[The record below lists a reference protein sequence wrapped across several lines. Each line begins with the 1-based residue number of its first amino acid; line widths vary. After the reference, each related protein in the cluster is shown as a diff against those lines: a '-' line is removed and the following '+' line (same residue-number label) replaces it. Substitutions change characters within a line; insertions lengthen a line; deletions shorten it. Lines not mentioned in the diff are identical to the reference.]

1 MVKYSLRC
9 GRGIQLASSH
19 RDVCVMCRDV
29 KLETERSSERLHI
42 LTLFRYEGMGGGFTL
57 TVMELL
63 DPQDG
68 WVLLWG
74 LTGRD
79 AEEALSAALERLEV
93 AHGCLPGGVHGD
105 LRDANFLVR
114 QKERTDC

>member
-1 MVKYSLRC
+1 M
-9 GRGIQLASSH
+9 
-19 RDVCVMCRDV
+19 
-29 KLETERSSERLHI
+29 
-42 LTLFRYEGMGGGFTL
+42 

-63 DPQDG
+63 DPRDG

-105 LRDANFLVR
+105 LRDANVMVR
-114 QKERTDC
+114 QKGCI

>member
-1 MVKYSLRC
+1 M
-9 GRGIQLASSH
+9 
-19 RDVCVMCRDV
+19 
-29 KLETERSSERLHI
+29 
-42 LTLFRYEGMGGGFTL
+42 

-74 LTGRD
+74 LTGQ
-79 AEEALSAALERLEV
+79 EEALSAALERLEV

-105 LRDANFLVR
+105 LRDANVLVR
-114 QKERTDC
+114 QREQWIIKE